1 MFGCLNVIYDWR
13 FIDMSTE
20 NTNWEQSVAGV
31 VIKDNK
37 VLLARHTYGNG
48 KGMLIIPGGYVNYG
62 ETPQQAL
69 KREYM
74 EETKI
79 EVEPQNIIGVRFNMH
94 DWYIVF
100 SAKYISG
107 KAQSDNDENSE
118 VLWLDIDYALSRDDV
133 PELTKKMIESAALKQ
148 YGLQYADYN
157 ANTKHAPF
165 SLYMAT
171 NPDCD

>member
-1 MFGCLNVIYDWR
+1 MS
-13 FIDMSTE
+13 ID
-20 NTNWEQSVAGV
+20 NTNWQQSVAGV
-31 VIKDNK
+31 VIKENK

-48 KGMLIIPGGYVNYG
+48 KGMLIIPGGYINHG

-79 EVEPQNIIGVRFNMH
+79 EVEPQNIIGIRFNMH

-107 KAQSDNDENSE
+107 EAQSDHDENSE
-118 VLWLDIDYALSRDDV
+118 VLWLDINSALSRDDV
-133 PELTKKMIESAALKQ
+133 PELTKKMIESAASKQ
-148 YGLQYADYN
+148 YGLQYTDYN
-157 ANTKHAPF
+157 GNVKYEPH
-165 SLYMAT
+165 SLYIAT
-171 NPDCD
+171 NSTL